1 MITAKLLL
9 SPGEYASMTKQKPT
23 ETKQLTHFLCN
34 FAMSLYKKAL
44 CTQYQTLG
52 CGSTESPVTRIG
64 TAGS

>member
-1 MITAKLLL
+1 MTITKVRL
-9 SPGEYASMTKQKPT
+9 SLEKYASKTKQKPT